1 MSGYRVANLSIAT
14 VMVVFL
20 TTIGIYLWNGLSPAD
35 LGAMPEWQATGA
47 PEPVRSANPNREA
60 LRGTRVAIWEDTSS
74 ARYLEPGRYEAG
86 IGAWRQLLAN
96 AGVREVDESGADVL
110 VLSSALCMGA
120 DEIGRLRRHLE
131 GGGGVVTTGRMGT
144 RGGSCELRETSV
156 LDALLGERGGIS
168 PPTPDASGLYLL
180 VTGESALGAALPAG
194 ARIELRPGAQLAFRG
209 SDADLPYSTHARERT
224 AHGDPAGAA
233 VRALVGPG
241 RLVALGFEP
250 QDAADETSAALLGE
264 ILGNA
269 VGWAAGRPL
278 VRLASWP
285 EGYRSAAVF
294 AQDVEHEFDN
304 AVGAIEILERA
315 GIAGTYFVVGDLAA
329 RSRRT
334 LRRIVEAGELASH
347 TTDHVAIG
355 GRPAEDQFQRLSE
368 AQLQLRSLAGFP
380 VVGLR
385 PPEEK
390 LDGAT
395 LAAWAAAG
403 GTYLFGP
410 PMQTG
415 VPELAVIDGRT
426 LVVMGRSADDDY
438 QLYHADGERDLR
450 KMADLYLTQLETVW
464 GYGGLFTFS
473 YHSQILARPDLLP
486 VLDAVARRAAQDPTI
501 WTARADE
508 IAEWWTARGTL
519 VVEIDPDG
527 ASATIRNGGA
537 EPVEPPPLLA
547 SLPGGEE
554 RTIALPALAPGEI
567 HRVVF

>member
-1 MSGYRVANLSIAT
+1 

-35 LGAMPEWQATGA
+35 LGATPEWQAAGA
-47 PEPVRSANPNREA
+47 PEPVLSTNPNRKA
-60 LRGTRVAIWEDTSS
+60 LRGTRVAIWEDTSN
-74 ARYLEPGRYEAG
+74 ARYLEPGRYETG
-86 IGAWRQLLAN
+86 LGEWRRLLAD
-96 AGVREVDESGADVL
+96 AGAREVDESRADVII
-110 VLSSALCMGA
+110 LSSALCMGA

-144 RGGSCELRETSV
+144 RGGSCEPREASV
-156 LDALLGERGGIS
+156 LDAILGERGGVA
-168 PPTPDASGLYLL
+168 PATPDASGLYLL
-180 VTGESALGAALPAG
+180 VTGESALGAGLPAG

-209 SDADLPYSTHARERT
+209 ADADLPYSTRSRERT
-224 AHGDPAGAA
+224 GDGGPVGAA

-250 QDAADETSAALLGE
+250 QDAADGTSAALLRE

-304 AVGAIEILERA
+304 AVGAIEVLERA

-334 LRRIVEAGELASH
+334 LRRIIEAGELASH
-347 TTDHVAIG
+347 TTDHLAVG
-355 GRPAEDQFQRLSE
+355 GHPAEDQFRRLSE
-368 AQLQLRSLAGFP
+368 AQLQLRSLSGSP
-380 VVGLR
+380 VVGFR
-385 PPEEK
+385 PPEEM
-390 LDGAT
+390 LDDAT

-403 GTYLFGP
+403 GTYLLGP

-415 VPELAVIDGRT
+415 VPELVVIDGRT
-426 LVVMGRSADDDY
+426 LVVMGRSADDDF
-438 QLYHADGERDLR
+438 QLYHVDGERDRR
-450 KMADLYLTQLETVW
+450 KMADLYLGQLETVR

-486 VLDAVARRAAQDPTI
+486 VLDAVVRRVADDPTI

-508 IAEWWTARGTL
+508 IAEWWTARGAL

-527 ASATIRNGGA
+527 AFATIRNGGG
-537 EPVEPPPLLA
+537 EPVQPPPLLA

-554 RTIALPALAPGEI
+554 RTIALPALAPGAV